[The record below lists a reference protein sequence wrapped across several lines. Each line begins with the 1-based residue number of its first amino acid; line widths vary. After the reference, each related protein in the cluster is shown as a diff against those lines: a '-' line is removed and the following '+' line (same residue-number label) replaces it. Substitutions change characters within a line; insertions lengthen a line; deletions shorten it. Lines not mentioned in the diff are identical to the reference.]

1 MKLITRSIPM
11 DPKCSVVKGLH
22 CIFSWIN
29 GTPTILFFI
38 FGSNYHDN
46 RDFNSVIEFI
56 YFVSRDSL
64 SVNLVI
70 LIYFVCLLYR
80 FQGLNNLNIFPREV
94 KSGTDMS

>member
-1 MKLITRSIPM
+1 M
-11 DPKCSVVKGLH
+11 DPKCSVIKGRH
-22 CIFSWIN
+22 CIFCWIN
-29 GTPTILFFI
+29 GTPTILFYSLFL
-38 FGSNYHDN
+38 GSNYHDN

-64 SVNLVI
+64 SVNSVI

-80 FQGLNNLNIFPREV
+80 FQGLNNLNIFPREA